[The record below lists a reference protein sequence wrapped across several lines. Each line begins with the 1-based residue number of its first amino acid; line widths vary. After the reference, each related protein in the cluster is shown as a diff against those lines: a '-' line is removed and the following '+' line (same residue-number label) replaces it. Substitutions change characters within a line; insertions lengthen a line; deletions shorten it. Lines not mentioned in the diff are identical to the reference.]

1 MKEKKDFIG
10 TWEEYKQQMKEK
22 TDFILI
28 KEKTNFIATLEEY
41 KQLFTHFFCDPKPR
55 SDKVTRNF
63 DIVEELVLLNSRDLG
78 SFTLEKNKFQ
88 IDASVNFSI
97 NAVNLWYITDME
109 KDGRK
114 IKIYREDFLIGIFYL
129 PKQIQLEFV
138 ITWTNQPYSRVVS
151 IYGIWIKSMVGEE
164 KKTKEKK
171 DYELKWLSEEK
182 GIGRRQIRIQTKDY
196 REHMERIVSYA
207 KESECLE
214 IIFDREK
221 IASPVLC
228 LNGLYL
234 FGVSRIKLDK
244 ERARIEI
251 FLSQKKGQSQK
262 EYSLWIYLG
271 EEGMEIYKKHDIIYL
286 VCPLGD
292 DKDMENDTDMEFLS
306 TKENLRLGHSIY
318 R

>member
-1 MKEKKDFIG
+1 MRG
-10 TWEEYKQQMKEK
+10 
-22 TDFILI
+22 
-28 KEKTNFIATLEEY
+28 
-41 KQLFTHFFCDPKPR
+41 
-55 SDKVTRNF
+55 
-63 DIVEELVLLNSRDLG
+63 
-78 SFTLEKNKFQ
+78 
-88 IDASVNFSI
+88 
-97 NAVNLWYITDME
+97 
-109 KDGRK
+109 
-114 IKIYREDFLIGIFYL
+114 
-129 PKQIQLEFV
+129 
-138 ITWTNQPYSRVVS
+138 
-151 IYGIWIKSMVGEE
+151 
-164 KKTKEKK
+164 
-171 DYELKWLSEEK
+171 
-182 GIGRRQIRIQTKDY
+182 RQIRIQTKDY

-244 ERARIEI
+244 ERERARIEI
-251 FLSQKKGQSQK
+251 FLRQKKGQSQK

-271 EEGMEIYKKHDIIYL
+271 EEGMKIYKKHEIIYL

-292 DKDMENDTDMEFLS
+292 DKDMDNDTDMEFLS

>member
-1 MKEKKDFIG
+1 MKETIDFI
-10 TWEEYKQQMKEK
+10 TV
-22 TDFILI
+22 
-28 KEKTNFIATLEEY
+28 LEEY
-41 KQLFTHFFCDPKPR
+41 KQLFTNFFCDPKPR
-55 SDKVTRNF
+55 SDKVIRNF
-63 DIVEELVLLNSRDLG
+63 DILEELLKTVELG

-88 IDASVNFSI
+88 IDGSVNFAI

-114 IKIYREDFLIGIFYL
+114 IKIYRDDFLVGIFYL

-138 ITWTNQPYSRVVS
+138 ITRTASLYHLVS
-151 IYGIWIKSMVGEE
+151 IHGIWITSMLGKE
-164 KKTKEKK
+164 KKKKDKK
-171 DYELKWLSEEK
+171 DYELKRLSKEK

-271 EEGMEIYKKHDIIYL
+271 EEGMEIYKKHEIIYL

>member
-1 MKEKKDFIG
+1 MKETIDFI
-10 TWEEYKQQMKEK
+10 TV
-22 TDFILI
+22 
-28 KEKTNFIATLEEY
+28 LEEY
-41 KQLFTHFFCDPKPR
+41 KQLFTNFFCDPKPR
-55 SDKVTRNF
+55 SDKVIRNF
-63 DIVEELVLLNSRDLG
+63 DILEELLKTVELG

-88 IDASVNFSI
+88 IDGSVNFAI

-114 IKIYREDFLIGIFYL
+114 IKIYREDFLVGIFYL

-138 ITWTNQPYSRVVS
+138 ITRTASLYHLVG
-151 IYGIWIKSMVGEE
+151 IDGIWIKSMLGKE
-164 KKTKEKK
+164 KKKKDKK
-171 DYELKWLSEEK
+171 DYELKRLSEEK

-262 EYSLWIYLG
+262 EYSLRIYLG

>member
-1 MKEKKDFIG
+1 MKETIDFI
-10 TWEEYKQQMKEK
+10 TV
-22 TDFILI
+22 
-28 KEKTNFIATLEEY
+28 LEEY
-41 KQLFTHFFCDPKPR
+41 KQLFTNFFCDPKPR
-55 SDKVTRNF
+55 SDKVIRNF
-63 DIVEELVLLNSRDLG
+63 DILEELELLETVELG

-88 IDASVNFSI
+88 IDGSVNFAI

-114 IKIYREDFLIGIFYL
+114 IKIYREDFLVGIFYL

-138 ITWTNQPYSRVVS
+138 ITRMDSLYHLVG
-151 IYGIWIKSMVGEE
+151 IDGIWIKSMLGKE
-164 KKTKEKK
+164 KKKK
-171 DYELKWLSEEK
+171 DYELKRLSEEK
-182 GIGRRQIRIQTKDY
+182 GMGRRQIRIQTKDY

-244 ERARIEI
+244 ERERARIEI
-251 FLSQKKGQSQK
+251 FLSQKKGQSKK
-262 EYSLWIYLG
+262 EYSLRIYLG
-271 EEGMEIYKKHDIIYL
+271 EEGMEIYKKHEIIYL

-292 DKDMENDTDMEFLS
+292 DKDMENDTDKEFLS

>member
-1 MKEKKDFIG
+1 MKETIDFI
-10 TWEEYKQQMKEK
+10 TV
-22 TDFILI
+22 
-28 KEKTNFIATLEEY
+28 LEEY
-41 KQLFTHFFCDPKPR
+41 KQLFTNFFCDPKPR
-55 SDKVTRNF
+55 SDKVIRNF
-63 DIVEELVLLNSRDLG
+63 DILEELELLETVELG

-88 IDASVNFSI
+88 IDGSVNFAI

-114 IKIYREDFLIGIFYL
+114 IKIYREDFLVGIFYL
-129 PKQIQLEFV
+129 PKQIQLEFT
-138 ITWTNQPYSRVVS
+138 ITRTNTYFHLVS
-151 IYGIWIKSMVGEE
+151 IYGIWITSMLGEE

-196 REHMERIVSYA
+196 KEHMERIVSYA

-292 DKDMENDTDMEFLS
+292 DKDMENDTDREFLS

>member
-1 MKEKKDFIG
+1 MKETIDFI
-10 TWEEYKQQMKEK
+10 TV
-22 TDFILI
+22 
-28 KEKTNFIATLEEY
+28 LEEY
-41 KQLFTHFFCDPKPR
+41 KQLFTNFFCDPKPR
-55 SDKVTRNF
+55 SDKVIRNF
-63 DIVEELVLLNSRDLG
+63 DILEELELLETVELG

-97 NAVNLWYITDME
+97 NTVNLWYITDME

-114 IKIYREDFLIGIFYL
+114 IKIYREDFLVGIFYL

-138 ITWTNQPYSRVVS
+138 ITRMDSLYHLVG
-151 IYGIWIKSMVGEE
+151 IDGIWIKSMLGKE
-164 KKTKEKK
+164 KKKK
-171 DYELKWLSEEK
+171 DYELKRLSEEK
-182 GIGRRQIRIQTKDY
+182 GMGRRQIRIQTKDY

-234 FGVSRIKLDK
+234 CGVSRIKLDK
-244 ERARIEI
+244 EWERIEI
-251 FLSQKKGQSQK
+251 FLSQKKGQSKK
-262 EYSLWIYLG
+262 EYSLRIYLG
-271 EEGMEIYKKHDIIYL
+271 EEGMEIYKKHEIIYL

>member
-1 MKEKKDFIG
+1 MKETIDFI
-10 TWEEYKQQMKEK
+10 TV
-22 TDFILI
+22 
-28 KEKTNFIATLEEY
+28 LEEY
-41 KQLFTHFFCDPKPR
+41 KQLFTNFFCDPKPR
-55 SDKVTRNF
+55 SDKVIRNF
-63 DIVEELVLLNSRDLG
+63 DILEELLKTVELG

-88 IDASVNFSI
+88 IDGSVNFAI

-114 IKIYREDFLIGIFYL
+114 IKIYRDDFLVGIFYL

-138 ITWTNQPYSRVVS
+138 ITRTASLYHLVG
-151 IYGIWIKSMVGEE
+151 IDGIWIKSMLGKE
-164 KKTKEKK
+164 KKKKDKK
-171 DYELKWLSEEK
+171 DYELKRLSKEK

-207 KESECLE
+207 KESESLE

-292 DKDMENDTDMEFLS
+292 DKDMENDTDREFLS

>member
-1 MKEKKDFIG
+1 MKETIDFI
-10 TWEEYKQQMKEK
+10 TV
-22 TDFILI
+22 
-28 KEKTNFIATLEEY
+28 LEEY
-41 KQLFTHFFCDPKPR
+41 KQLFTNFFCDPKPR
-55 SDKVTRNF
+55 SDKVIRNF
-63 DIVEELVLLNSRDLG
+63 DILEEWLETVELG

-88 IDASVNFSI
+88 IDGSVNFAI

-114 IKIYREDFLIGIFYL
+114 IKIYREDFLVGIFYL

-138 ITWTNQPYSRVVS
+138 ITRTASLYHLVS
-151 IYGIWIKSMVGEE
+151 IHGIWITSMLGEE

-244 ERARIEI
+244 EWERIEI

-262 EYSLWIYLG
+262 EYSLWIHLG
-271 EEGMEIYKKHDIIYL
+271 EEGMKIYKKHEIIYL
-286 VCPLGD
+286 VCPLD
-292 DKDMENDTDMEFLS
+292 NDKDMDNDTDREFLS

>member
-1 MKEKKDFIG
+1 
-10 TWEEYKQQMKEK
+10 
-22 TDFILI
+22 
-28 KEKTNFIATLEEY
+28 
-41 KQLFTHFFCDPKPR
+41 
-55 SDKVTRNF
+55 
-63 DIVEELVLLNSRDLG
+63 
-78 SFTLEKNKFQ
+78 
-88 IDASVNFSI
+88 
-97 NAVNLWYITDME
+97 ME

-114 IKIYREDFLIGIFYL
+114 IKIYRDDFLVGIFYL

-138 ITWTNQPYSRVVS
+138 ITRTASLYHLVG
-151 IYGIWIKSMVGEE
+151 IDGIWIKSMLGKE
-164 KKTKEKK
+164 KKKKDKK
-171 DYELKWLSEEK
+171 DYELKRLSKEK

-262 EYSLWIYLG
+262 EYSLRIYLG
-271 EEGMEIYKKHDIIYL
+271 EEGMEIYKKHEIIYL

-306 TKENLRLGHSIY
+306 TKKNLRLGHSIY

>member
-1 MKEKKDFIG
+1 MKETIDFI
-10 TWEEYKQQMKEK
+10 TV
-22 TDFILI
+22 
-28 KEKTNFIATLEEY
+28 LEEY
-41 KQLFTHFFCDPKPR
+41 KQLFTNFFCDPKPR
-55 SDKVTRNF
+55 SDKVIRNF
-63 DIVEELVLLNSRDLG
+63 DILEELELLETVELG

-114 IKIYREDFLIGIFYL
+114 IKIYRDDFLVGIFYL
-129 PKQIQLEFV
+129 PKQIQLEFG
-138 ITWTNQPYSRVVS
+138 ITRTASLYHLVS
-151 IYGIWIKSMVGEE
+151 IHGIWITSMLGKE
-164 KKTKEKK
+164 KKKK

-182 GIGRRQIRIQTKDY
+182 GMGRRQIRIQTKDY

-244 ERARIEI
+244 EWERIEI

-271 EEGMEIYKKHDIIYL
+271 EEGMEIYKKHEIIYL

-292 DKDMENDTDMEFLS
+292 DKDMENDTDKEFLS

>member
-1 MKEKKDFIG
+1 MIKLQKLRKEQTMKETIDFI
-10 TWEEYKQQMKEK
+10 TV
-22 TDFILI
+22 
-28 KEKTNFIATLEEY
+28 LEEY

-55 SDKVTRNF
+55 SDKVIRNF
-63 DIVEELVLLNSRDLG
+63 DILENLEGLDWLETVELG

-114 IKIYREDFLIGIFYL
+114 IKIYRDDFLVGIFYL
-129 PKQIQLEFV
+129 PKQIQLEFG
-138 ITWTNQPYSRVVS
+138 ITRTASLYHLVS
-151 IYGIWIKSMVGEE
+151 IYGIWITSMLGKE
-164 KKTKEKK
+164 KKKK
-171 DYELKWLSEEK
+171 DYELKWLSKEK
-182 GIGRRQIRIQTKDY
+182 GMGRRQIRIQTKDY

-207 KESECLE
+207 KESESLE

-244 ERARIEI
+244 ERERIEI
-251 FLSQKKGQSQK
+251 FLRQKKGQSQK

-271 EEGMEIYKKHDIIYL
+271 EEGMEIYKKHEIIYL

>member
-1 MKEKKDFIG
+1 MIKLQKLRKEQTMKETIDFI
-10 TWEEYKQQMKEK
+10 TV
-22 TDFILI
+22 
-28 KEKTNFIATLEEY
+28 LEEY
-41 KQLFTHFFCDPKPR
+41 KQLFTNFFCDPKPR
-55 SDKVTRNF
+55 SDKVIRNF
-63 DIVEELVLLNSRDLG
+63 DILEELELLETVELG

-114 IKIYREDFLIGIFYL
+114 IKIYSEDFLVGIFYL
-129 PKQIQLEFV
+129 PKQIQLEFA
-138 ITWTNQPYSRVVS
+138 ITWRNQPYARVVN
-151 IYGIWIKSMVGEE
+151 IYGIWITSMLGEE
-164 KKTKEKK
+164 KKKK
-171 DYELKWLSEEK
+171 DKNDYELKWLSEEK

-196 REHMERIVSYA
+196 REHMKRIISYA
-207 KESECLE
+207 KESKSLE

-228 LNGLYL
+228 LNGVYL

-244 ERARIEI
+244 EWSNIEI
-251 FLSQKKGQSQK
+251 FLRQKKGQNQK
-262 EYSLWIYLG
+262 EYSLQIFLG
-271 EEGMEIYKKHDIIYL
+271 EEGIKIYKKHEIIYL

-292 DKDMENDTDMEFLS
+292 NKDMENDTDMEFLS

>member
-1 MKEKKDFIG
+1 MKETIDFI
-10 TWEEYKQQMKEK
+10 TV
-22 TDFILI
+22 
-28 KEKTNFIATLEEY
+28 LEEY
-41 KQLFTHFFCDPKPR
+41 KQLFTNFFCDPKPR
-55 SDKVTRNF
+55 SDKVIRNF
-63 DIVEELVLLNSRDLG
+63 DILEELELLETVELG

-97 NAVNLWYITDME
+97 NTVNLWYITDME

-114 IKIYREDFLIGIFYL
+114 IKIYSEDFLVGIFYL
-129 PKQIQLEFV
+129 PKQIQLEFT
-138 ITWTNQPYSRVVS
+138 ITRTNTYFHLVS
-151 IYGIWIKSMVGEE
+151 IYGIWITSMLGEE

-292 DKDMENDTDMEFLS
+292 DKDMENDTDREFLS

>member
-1 MKEKKDFIG
+1 MKETIDFI
-10 TWEEYKQQMKEK
+10 TV
-22 TDFILI
+22 
-28 KEKTNFIATLEEY
+28 LEEY
-41 KQLFTHFFCDPKPR
+41 KQLFTNFFCDPKPR
-55 SDKVTRNF
+55 SDKVIRNF
-63 DIVEELVLLNSRDLG
+63 DILEEWLETVELG

-88 IDASVNFSI
+88 IDGSVNFAI

-114 IKIYREDFLIGIFYL
+114 IKIYRDDFLIGIFYL

-138 ITWTNQPYSRVVS
+138 ITRTASLYHLVS
-151 IYGIWIKSMVGEE
+151 IHGIWITSMLG
-164 KKTKEKK
+164 KEKK
-171 DYELKWLSEEK
+171 KKDKNDYELKWLSEEK
-182 GIGRRQIRIQTKDY
+182 GMGRRQIRIQTKDY

-221 IASPVLC
+221 IASPLLC

-234 FGVSRIKLDK
+234 FGVSKIKLDK
-244 ERARIEI
+244 ERANIEI
-251 FLSQKKGQSQK
+251 FLSQKKGQNQK
-262 EYSLWIYLG
+262 EYSLRIFLG
-271 EEGMEIYKKHDIIYL
+271 EEGMKIYKKHEIIYL

-292 DKDMENDTDMEFLS
+292 DNDTDMDTNMKFLS

>member
-1 MKEKKDFIG
+1 MKETIDFI
-10 TWEEYKQQMKEK
+10 TV
-22 TDFILI
+22 
-28 KEKTNFIATLEEY
+28 LEEY
-41 KQLFTHFFCDPKPR
+41 KQLFTNFFCDPKPR
-55 SDKVTRNF
+55 SDKVIRNF
-63 DIVEELVLLNSRDLG
+63 DILEELLKTVELG

-88 IDASVNFSI
+88 IDGSVNFAI

-114 IKIYREDFLIGIFYL
+114 IKIYSEDFLVGIFYL

-138 ITWTNQPYSRVVS
+138 ITRTASLYHLVS
-151 IYGIWIKSMVGEE
+151 IHGIWITSMLG
-164 KKTKEKK
+164 KEKK
-171 DYELKWLSEEK
+171 KKDKNDYELKWLSEEK
-182 GIGRRQIRIQTKDY
+182 GMGRRQIRIQTKDY

-244 ERARIEI
+244 ERERARIEI
-251 FLSQKKGQSQK
+251 FLSQKKGQSKK
-262 EYSLWIYLG
+262 EYSLRIYLG
-271 EEGMEIYKKHDIIYL
+271 EEGMEIYKKHEIIYL

-292 DKDMENDTDMEFLS
+292 DKDMENDTDKEFLS

>member
-1 MKEKKDFIG
+1 MKEKI
-10 TWEEYKQQMKEK
+10 EY
-22 TDFILI
+22 
-28 KEKTNFIATLEEY
+28 IAALEEY
-41 KQLFTHFFCDPKPR
+41 KQLFTDFFCNPKPR
-55 SDKVTRNF
+55 SAKVTRSF
-63 DIVEELVLLNSRDLG
+63 AIGEEKEILPT
-78 SFTLEKNKFQ
+78 FTLEKNELQ
-88 IDASVNFSI
+88 NDGGVNFAINSI
-97 NAVNLWYITDME
+97 NLWYISDMK
-109 KDGRK
+109 KDGKK
-114 IKIYREDFLIGIFYL
+114 IKIYSHDFLVGIFYL

-138 ITWTNQPYSRVVS
+138 ITRMDSLYHLVG
-151 IYGIWIKSMVGEE
+151 IDGIWIKSMLG
-164 KKTKEKK
+164 KEKK
-171 DYELKWLSEEK
+171 KKDKNDYELKWLSEEK

-292 DKDMENDTDMEFLS
+292 DKDMENDTDREFLS

>member
-1 MKEKKDFIG
+1 MKETIDFI
-10 TWEEYKQQMKEK
+10 TV
-22 TDFILI
+22 
-28 KEKTNFIATLEEY
+28 LEEY
-41 KQLFTHFFCDPKPR
+41 KQLFTNFFCDPKPR
-55 SDKVTRNF
+55 SDKVIRNF
-63 DIVEELVLLNSRDLG
+63 DILEELELLETVELG
-78 SFTLEKNKFQ
+78 SFILEKNKFQ
-88 IDASVNFSI
+88 IDASVNFAI
-97 NAVNLWYITDME
+97 NAINLWYITDME

-114 IKIYREDFLIGIFYL
+114 IKIYREDFLVGIFYL

-138 ITWTNQPYSRVVS
+138 ITRMDSLYHLVG
-151 IYGIWIKSMVGEE
+151 IDGIWIKSMLGKE
-164 KKTKEKK
+164 KKKK
-171 DYELKWLSEEK
+171 DYELKRLSEEK
-182 GIGRRQIRIQTKDY
+182 GMGRRQIRIQTKDY

-244 ERARIEI
+244 ERERARIEI

-262 EYSLWIYLG
+262 EYSLRIYLG
-271 EEGMEIYKKHDIIYL
+271 EEGMEIYKKHEIIYL

-292 DKDMENDTDMEFLS
+292 DKAMENDTDKEFLS

>member
-1 MKEKKDFIG
+1 MDSL
-10 TWEEYKQQMKEK
+10 Y
-22 TDFILI
+22 
-28 KEKTNFIATLEEY
+28 
-41 KQLFTHFFCDPKPR
+41 H
-55 SDKVTRNF
+55 
-63 DIVEELVLLNSRDLG
+63 LVG
-78 SFTLEKNKFQ
+78 
-88 IDASVNFSI
+88 ID
-97 NAVNLWYITDME
+97 
-109 KDGRK
+109 
-114 IKIYREDFLIGIFYL
+114 
-129 PKQIQLEFV
+129 
-138 ITWTNQPYSRVVS
+138 
-151 IYGIWIKSMVGEE
+151 GIWIKSMLGKE
-164 KKTKEKK
+164 KKKK
-171 DYELKWLSEEK
+171 DYELKRLSEEK
-182 GIGRRQIRIQTKDY
+182 GMGRRQIRIQTKDY

-244 ERARIEI
+244 ERERARIEI

-292 DKDMENDTDMEFLS
+292 DKDMENDTDREFLS

-318 R
+318 Q

>member
-1 MKEKKDFIG
+1 MMKETIDFI
-10 TWEEYKQQMKEK
+10 TV
-22 TDFILI
+22 
-28 KEKTNFIATLEEY
+28 LEEY

-55 SDKVTRNF
+55 SAKVIRNF
-63 DIVEELVLLNSRDLG
+63 DILEELELLETVELG

-88 IDASVNFSI
+88 IDASVNFAI

-114 IKIYREDFLIGIFYL
+114 IKIYRDDFLVGIFYL
-129 PKQIQLEFV
+129 PKQIQLEFT
-138 ITWTNQPYSRVVS
+138 ITRTNTYFHLVS
-151 IYGIWIKSMVGEE
+151 IYGIWITSMLGEE

-207 KESECLE
+207 KENECLE

-228 LNGLYL
+228 MNGLYL

-244 ERARIEI
+244 EWSNIEI
-251 FLSQKKGQSQK
+251 FLRQKKGQNQK
-262 EYSLWIYLG
+262 EYSLQIFLG
-271 EEGMEIYKKHDIIYL
+271 EEGIKIYKKHEIIYL

-292 DKDMENDTDMEFLS
+292 DKDMENDTDREFLS

>member
-1 MKEKKDFIG
+1 MMKETIDFI
-10 TWEEYKQQMKEK
+10 TV
-22 TDFILI
+22 
-28 KEKTNFIATLEEY
+28 LEEY
-41 KQLFTHFFCDPKPR
+41 KQLFTNFFCDPKPR
-55 SDKVTRNF
+55 SDKVIRNF
-63 DIVEELVLLNSRDLG
+63 DILEELELLETVELG

-88 IDASVNFSI
+88 IDASVNFAI

-114 IKIYREDFLIGIFYL
+114 IKIYRDDFLVGIFYL
-129 PKQIQLEFV
+129 PKQIQLEFT
-138 ITWTNQPYSRVVS
+138 ITRTNTYFHLVS
-151 IYGIWIKSMVGEE
+151 IYGIWITSMLGEE

-244 ERARIEI
+244 EWERIEI

-262 EYSLWIYLG
+262 EYSLWIHLG
-271 EEGMEIYKKHDIIYL
+271 EEGMKIYKKHEIIYL
-286 VCPLGD
+286 VCPLD
-292 DKDMENDTDMEFLS
+292 NDKDMDNDTDREFLS

>member
-1 MKEKKDFIG
+1 MKETIDFI
-10 TWEEYKQQMKEK
+10 TV
-22 TDFILI
+22 
-28 KEKTNFIATLEEY
+28 LEEY
-41 KQLFTHFFCDPKPR
+41 KQLFTNFFCDPKPR
-55 SDKVTRNF
+55 SDKVIRNF
-63 DIVEELVLLNSRDLG
+63 DILEELELLETVELG

-114 IKIYREDFLIGIFYL
+114 IKIYSEDFLVGIFYL

-138 ITWTNQPYSRVVS
+138 ITRTASLYHLVS
-151 IYGIWIKSMVGEE
+151 IHGIWITSMLG
-164 KKTKEKK
+164 KEKK
-171 DYELKWLSEEK
+171 KKDKNDYELKWLSEEK
-182 GIGRRQIRIQTKDY
+182 GMGRRQIRIQTKDY

-244 ERARIEI
+244 ERERARIEI
-251 FLSQKKGQSQK
+251 FLSQKKGQSKK
-262 EYSLWIYLG
+262 EYSLRIYLG
-271 EEGMEIYKKHDIIYL
+271 EEGMEIYKKHEIIYL

-292 DKDMENDTDMEFLS
+292 DKDMENDTDKEFLS

>member
-1 MKEKKDFIG
+1 MKETIDFI
-10 TWEEYKQQMKEK
+10 TV
-22 TDFILI
+22 
-28 KEKTNFIATLEEY
+28 LEEY
-41 KQLFTHFFCDPKPR
+41 KQLFTNFFCDPKPR
-55 SDKVTRNF
+55 SDKVIRNF
-63 DIVEELVLLNSRDLG
+63 DILEELELLETVELG

-88 IDASVNFSI
+88 IDASVNFAI

-114 IKIYREDFLIGIFYL
+114 IKIYSEDFLVGIFYL

-138 ITWTNQPYSRVVS
+138 ITRTASLYHLVS
-151 IYGIWIKSMVGEE
+151 IHGIWITSMLG
-164 KKTKEKK
+164 KEKK
-171 DYELKWLSEEK
+171 KKDKNDYELKWLSEEK
-182 GIGRRQIRIQTKDY
+182 GMGRRQIRIQTKDY

-292 DKDMENDTDMEFLS
+292 DKDMENDTDREFLS

>member
-1 MKEKKDFIG
+1 MMKETIDFI
-10 TWEEYKQQMKEK
+10 TV
-22 TDFILI
+22 
-28 KEKTNFIATLEEY
+28 LEEY
-41 KQLFTHFFCDPKPR
+41 KQLFTNFFCDPKPR
-55 SDKVTRNF
+55 SAKVIRNF
-63 DIVEELVLLNSRDLG
+63 DILEELELLETVELG

-88 IDASVNFSI
+88 IDASVNFAI

-114 IKIYREDFLIGIFYL
+114 IKIYRDDFLVGIFYL
-129 PKQIQLEFV
+129 PKQIQLEFT
-138 ITWTNQPYSRVVS
+138 ITRTNTYFHLVS
-151 IYGIWIKSMVGEE
+151 IYGIWITSMLGEE

-262 EYSLWIYLG
+262 EYSLWIHLG
-271 EEGMEIYKKHDIIYL
+271 EEGMKIYKKHEIIYL
-286 VCPLGD
+286 VCPLD
-292 DKDMENDTDMEFLS
+292 NDKDMDNDTDREFLS

>member
-1 MKEKKDFIG
+1 MMKETIDFI
-10 TWEEYKQQMKEK
+10 TV
-22 TDFILI
+22 
-28 KEKTNFIATLEEY
+28 LEEY
-41 KQLFTHFFCDPKPR
+41 KQLFTNFFCDPKPR
-55 SDKVTRNF
+55 SAKVIRNF
-63 DIVEELVLLNSRDLG
+63 DILEELELLETVELG

-114 IKIYREDFLIGIFYL
+114 IKIYRDDFLVGIFYL
-129 PKQIQLEFV
+129 PKQIQLEFT
-138 ITWTNQPYSRVVS
+138 ITRTNTYFHLVS
-151 IYGIWIKSMVGEE
+151 IYGIWITSMLGEE

-234 FGVSRIKLDK
+234 FGVSRIKMD
-244 ERARIEI
+244 ERDIVI
-251 FLSQKKGQSQK
+251 CLIQKKEQSQK
-262 EYSLWIYLG
+262 EYGIGIRYG
-271 EEGMEIYKKHDIIYL
+271 EKRIGIYKKHEMIYIL
-286 VCPLGD
+286 YC
-292 DKDMENDTDMEFLS
+292 
-306 TKENLRLGHSIY
+306 
-318 R
+318 

>member
-1 MKEKKDFIG
+1 MKETIDFI
-10 TWEEYKQQMKEK
+10 TV
-22 TDFILI
+22 
-28 KEKTNFIATLEEY
+28 LEEY
-41 KQLFTHFFCDPKPR
+41 KQLFTNFFCDPKPR
-55 SDKVTRNF
+55 SDKVIRNF
-63 DIVEELVLLNSRDLG
+63 DILEELELLETVELG
-78 SFTLEKNKFQ
+78 SFILEKNKFQ
-88 IDASVNFSI
+88 IDASVNFAI
-97 NAVNLWYITDME
+97 NAINLWYITDME

-114 IKIYREDFLIGIFYL
+114 IKIYREDFLVGIFYL

-138 ITWTNQPYSRVVS
+138 ITRMDSLYHLVG
-151 IYGIWIKSMVGEE
+151 IDGIWIKSMLGKE
-164 KKTKEKK
+164 KKKK
-171 DYELKWLSEEK
+171 DYELKRLSEEK
-182 GIGRRQIRIQTKDY
+182 GMGRRQIRIQTKDY

-244 ERARIEI
+244 ERERARIEI
-251 FLSQKKGQSQK
+251 FLSQKKGQSKK
-262 EYSLWIYLG
+262 EYSLRIYLG
-271 EEGMEIYKKHDIIYL
+271 EEGMEIYKKHEIIYL

-292 DKDMENDTDMEFLS
+292 DKDMENDTDKEFLS

>member
-1 MKEKKDFIG
+1 MKETIDFI
-10 TWEEYKQQMKEK
+10 TV
-22 TDFILI
+22 
-28 KEKTNFIATLEEY
+28 LEEY
-41 KQLFTHFFCDPKPR
+41 KQLFTNFFCDPKPR
-55 SDKVTRNF
+55 SDKVIRNF
-63 DIVEELVLLNSRDLG
+63 DILEELLKTVELG

-88 IDASVNFSI
+88 IDGSVNFAI

-109 KDGRK
+109 NDWRK
-114 IKIYREDFLIGIFYL
+114 IKIYREDFLVGIFYL

-138 ITWTNQPYSRVVS
+138 ITRTASLYHLVS
-151 IYGIWIKSMVGEE
+151 IHGIWITSMLG
-164 KKTKEKK
+164 KEKK
-171 DYELKWLSEEK
+171 KKDKNDYELKWLSEEK
-182 GIGRRQIRIQTKDY
+182 GMGRRQIRIQTKDY

-244 ERARIEI
+244 EWSNIEI
-251 FLSQKKGQSQK
+251 FLRQKKGQNQK
-262 EYSLWIYLG
+262 EYSLQIFLG
-271 EEGMEIYKKHDIIYL
+271 EEGMKIYKKHEIIYL
-286 VCPLGD
+286 VCPLD
-292 DKDMENDTDMEFLS
+292 NDKDMDNDTDREFLS

>member
-1 MKEKKDFIG
+1 MMKETIDFI
-10 TWEEYKQQMKEK
+10 TV
-22 TDFILI
+22 
-28 KEKTNFIATLEEY
+28 LEEY

-55 SDKVTRNF
+55 SAKVIRNF
-63 DIVEELVLLNSRDLG
+63 DILEELELLETVELG

-88 IDASVNFSI
+88 IDASVNFAI

-114 IKIYREDFLIGIFYL
+114 IKIYRDDFLVGIFYL
-129 PKQIQLEFV
+129 PKQIQLEFT
-138 ITWTNQPYSRVVS
+138 ITRTNTYFHLVS
-151 IYGIWIKSMVGEE
+151 IYGIWITSMLGEE

-244 ERARIEI
+244 EWERIEI
-251 FLSQKKGQSQK
+251 FLSQ
-262 EYSLWIYLG
+262 
-271 EEGMEIYKKHDIIYL
+271 
-286 VCPLGD
+286 
-292 DKDMENDTDMEFLS
+292 
-306 TKENLRLGHSIY
+306 
-318 R
+318 

>member
-1 MKEKKDFIG
+1 MKETIDFI
-10 TWEEYKQQMKEK
+10 TV
-22 TDFILI
+22 
-28 KEKTNFIATLEEY
+28 LEEY
-41 KQLFTHFFCDPKPR
+41 KQLFTNFFCDPKPR
-55 SDKVTRNF
+55 SVKVTRNF
-63 DIVEELVLLNSRDLG
+63 DIVEELVLLNSSDLG

-88 IDASVNFSI
+88 IDASVNFAI

-114 IKIYREDFLIGIFYL
+114 IKIYRDDFLVGIFYL
-129 PKQIQLEFV
+129 PKQIQLEFT
-138 ITWTNQPYSRVVS
+138 ITRTNTYFHLVS
-151 IYGIWIKSMVGEE
+151 IYGIWITSMLGEE

-271 EEGMEIYKKHDIIYL
+271 EEGMEIYKKHEIIYL

-292 DKDMENDTDMEFLS
+292 DKDMENDTDREFLS

>member
-1 MKEKKDFIG
+1 MMKETIDFI
-10 TWEEYKQQMKEK
+10 TV
-22 TDFILI
+22 
-28 KEKTNFIATLEEY
+28 LEEY
-41 KQLFTHFFCDPKPR
+41 KQLFTNFFCDPKPR
-55 SDKVTRNF
+55 SDKVIRNF
-63 DIVEELVLLNSRDLG
+63 DILEELELLETVELG
-78 SFTLEKNKFQ
+78 SFILEKNKFQ

-97 NAVNLWYITDME
+97 NTVNLWYITDME

-114 IKIYREDFLIGIFYL
+114 IKIYREDFLVGIFYL

-138 ITWTNQPYSRVVS
+138 ITRMDSLYHLVG
-151 IYGIWIKSMVGEE
+151 IDGIWIKSMLGKE
-164 KKTKEKK
+164 KKKK
-171 DYELKWLSEEK
+171 DYELKRLSEEK
-182 GIGRRQIRIQTKDY
+182 GMGRRQIRIQTKDY

-244 ERARIEI
+244 EWSNIEI
-251 FLSQKKGQSQK
+251 FLRQKKGQNQK
-262 EYSLWIYLG
+262 EYSLQIFLG
-271 EEGMEIYKKHDIIYL
+271 EEGMKIYKKHEIIYL

-292 DKDMENDTDMEFLS
+292 DKDMENDTDREFLS

>member
-1 MKEKKDFIG
+1 
-10 TWEEYKQQMKEK
+10 
-22 TDFILI
+22 
-28 KEKTNFIATLEEY
+28 
-41 KQLFTHFFCDPKPR
+41 
-55 SDKVTRNF
+55 
-63 DIVEELVLLNSRDLG
+63 
-78 SFTLEKNKFQ
+78 
-88 IDASVNFSI
+88 
-97 NAVNLWYITDME
+97 ME

-114 IKIYREDFLIGIFYL
+114 IKIYREDFLIGIVYL

-151 IYGIWIKSMVGEE
+151 IYGIWITSMVGEE
-164 KKTKEKK
+164 KKTKGKK

-196 REHMERIVSYA
+196 KEYMERIVSYA

-262 EYSLWIYLG
+262 EYSLWIHLG
-271 EEGMEIYKKHDIIYL
+271 EEGMKIYKKHEIIYL
-286 VCPLGD
+286 VCPLD
-292 DKDMENDTDMEFLS
+292 NDKDMDNDTDREFLS

>member
-1 MKEKKDFIG
+1 MMKETIDFI
-10 TWEEYKQQMKEK
+10 TV
-22 TDFILI
+22 
-28 KEKTNFIATLEEY
+28 LEEY
-41 KQLFTHFFCDPKPR
+41 KQLFTNFFCDPKPR
-55 SDKVTRNF
+55 SDKVIRNF
-63 DIVEELVLLNSRDLG
+63 DILEELLKTVELG

-88 IDASVNFSI
+88 IDGSVNFAI

-114 IKIYREDFLIGIFYL
+114 IKIYSEDFLVGIFYL

-138 ITWTNQPYSRVVS
+138 ITRTASLYHLVS
-151 IYGIWIKSMVGEE
+151 IHGIWITSMLG
-164 KKTKEKK
+164 KEKK
-171 DYELKWLSEEK
+171 KKDKNDYELKWLSEEK
-182 GIGRRQIRIQTKDY
+182 GMGRRQIRIQTKDY

-207 KESECLE
+207 KENECLE

-228 LNGLYL
+228 MNGLYL

-244 ERARIEI
+244 EWSNIEI
-251 FLSQKKGQSQK
+251 FLSQKKGQNQK
-262 EYSLWIYLG
+262 EYSLRIFLG
-271 EEGMEIYKKHDIIYL
+271 EEGMKIYKKHEIIYL

-292 DKDMENDTDMEFLS
+292 DNDTDMDTNMKFLS

>member
-1 MKEKKDFIG
+1 MNEKKDFIG

-22 TDFILI
+22 TDFIVI

-55 SDKVTRNF
+55 SVKITRNF
-63 DIVEELVLLNSRDLG
+63 DIVEELVLLNSSDLG

-114 IKIYREDFLIGIFYL
+114 IKIYRDDFLIGIFYL
-129 PKQIQLEFV
+129 PKQIQLEFA
-138 ITWTNQPYSRVVS
+138 ITWRNQPYSRVVN
-151 IYGIWIKSMVGEE
+151 IYGIWITSMLGEE

-214 IIFDREK
+214 IVFEEEGVG
-221 IASPVLC
+221 SVPLC
-228 LNGLYL
+228 INGVYL
-234 FGVSRIKLDK
+234 FGVSRIELDEETIELFLKLEK
-244 ERARIEI
+244 E
-251 FLSQKKGQSQK
+251 QSQK
-262 EYSLWIYLG
+262 EYKIDIRFG
-271 EEGMEIYKKHDIIYL
+271 EKCIQIYKKHEMIYI
-286 VCPLGD
+286 VYVPYKVIGMPLS
-292 DKDMENDTDMEFLS
+292 N
-306 TKENLRLGHSIY
+306 KENLRLGHSFY
-318 R
+318 Q